1 MKKLLIYITFITIC
15 YSCNA
20 QKDND
25 LKIDVT
31 KVKEIKIINK
41 VNSIYRDYKKE
52 TIVLSDK
59 NEIEKI
65 LTSFTHLTPIKG
77 EVNTKI
83 NNGFFEIVFFE
94 GDKEYYYEILYTL
107 YDGIIIINLKNG
119 DRFKNDRLEI
129 AVYKHFVNY

>member
-15 YSCNA
+15 YSCNG
-20 QKDND
+20 QSDNN

-59 NEIEKI
+59 KEIEKI

-83 NNGFFEIVFFE
+83 NNGFFEIVFLKVIKSIIMKF
-94 GDKEYYYEILYTL
+94 YTPSMM
-107 YDGIIIINLKNG
+107 
-119 DRFKNDRLEI
+119 
-129 AVYKHFVNY
+129 V